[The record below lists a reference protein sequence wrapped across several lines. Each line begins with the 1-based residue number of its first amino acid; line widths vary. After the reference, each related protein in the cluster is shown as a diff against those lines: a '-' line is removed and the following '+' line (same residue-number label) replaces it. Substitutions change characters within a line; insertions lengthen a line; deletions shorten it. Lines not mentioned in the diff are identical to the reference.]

1 MPLVLTQNEVTES
14 GHDYADVLGVKYE
27 FPFTYRKLVV
37 EGETFVYY
45 RGKRKA
51 KGGLRT
57 PSYLGTGVVGKVRDT
72 ADGSR
77 LECSVKS
84 FKPFDQP
91 VPFKDGDRYLEKGA
105 RSLKS
110 PGLHFRSGV
119 RKISKAE
126 LKAITRAAAGR
137 AIHPADSSAQSN
149 AETAFRAAV
158 EKRLRVKL
166 PKAKISLG
174 SKTYVEVD
182 GASARGHV
190 YVEFFAHVGALK
202 SGQRRKVASDALKL
216 VTLTRGQEGVAAYI
230 AVCDPVVADYLESG
244 TNWLS
249 TALSRAGIKVLNVK
263 LGTAEMKAVA
273 GSQARNRFGNH
284 APGS

>member
-1 MPLVLTQNEVTES
+1 MPLVLTQNEATES
-14 GHDYADVLGVKYE
+14 GHEYADVLGVKYE
-27 FPFTYRKLVV
+27 FPVTYRNLVV
-37 EGETFVYY
+37 EGEQFVYY

-57 PSYLGTGVVGKVRDT
+57 PSYLGTGVVGKVRKT
-72 ADGSR
+72 ADGRR
-77 LECSVKS
+77 LECSVTS
-84 FKPFDQP
+84 FKPFDHP

-105 RSLKS
+105 STLKS
-110 PGLHFRSGV
+110 PGLHFRRGV
-119 RKISKAE
+119 RKISKPE
-126 LKAITRAAAGR
+126 MKAIIRAAGSG

-149 AETAFRAAV
+149 AEEAFRAAV

-166 PKAKISLG
+166 PKTKISLG

-182 GASARGHV
+182 GVSASGHV

-273 GSQARNRFGNH
+273 GSQARNRLGNH